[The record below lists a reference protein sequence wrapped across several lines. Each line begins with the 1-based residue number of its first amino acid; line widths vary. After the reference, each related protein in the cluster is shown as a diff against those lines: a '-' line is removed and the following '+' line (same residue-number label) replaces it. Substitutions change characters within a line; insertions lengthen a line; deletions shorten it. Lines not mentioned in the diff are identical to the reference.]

1 MFFFVLTSQLV
12 GMFFW
17 LETMLRSGEPPH
29 MGQSPV
35 PGSDADADGA
45 RQYAATVNKS
55 NAHIRAVGRRIIAI
69 GLKRLNLICLRTPL
83 CCRSRVRRVR
93 CQKFQVRPGGSES
106 DRYVLSSMPPVRF
119 HLPPTLCRGHEFFR
133 PADSGLR
140 VSHGTRCQASTR
152 KEHSWCV

>member
-1 MFFFVLTSQLV
+1 
-12 GMFFW
+12 MFFW
-17 LETMLRSGEPPH
+17 FETMLRSGVPPH

-45 RQYAATVNKS
+45 RQYAATVNRS
-55 NAHIRAVGRRIIAI
+55 NAHIRVVGRLIIALD
-69 GLKRLNLICLRTPL
+69 LKLLNLICLRTPL

-106 DRYVLSSMPPVRF
+106 DRCVRSSRLTVRLR
-119 HLPPTLCRGHEFFR
+119 LPATLCRGREFFR

-140 VSHGTRCQASTR
+140 VLCGTRCEVSTR
-152 KEHSWCV
+152 REHSWCV